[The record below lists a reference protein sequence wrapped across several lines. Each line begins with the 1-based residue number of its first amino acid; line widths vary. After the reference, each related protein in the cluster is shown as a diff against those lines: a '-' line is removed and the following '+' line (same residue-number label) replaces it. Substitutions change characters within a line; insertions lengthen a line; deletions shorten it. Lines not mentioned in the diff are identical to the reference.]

1 MADDKTKRDFRDRD
15 RVAGSE
21 DYEVEYFAK
30 KAGITVQQAKELRA
44 NHGNDRAT
52 LEPEAKALGKR

>member
-1 MADDKTKRDFRDRD
+1 M
-15 RVAGSE
+15 AGSE
-21 DYEVEYFAK
+21 DYEVKYLAK
-30 KAGITVQQAKELRA
+30 KAGITVQKSGITVQQAKELRA

>member
-44 NHGNDRAT
+44 NTAT
-52 LEPEAKALGKR
+52 MEREAKALGKR